1 LGIGVQI
8 VAETQIVNMD
18 VNVVDVNVTTR
29 SKVTK
34 KHVFKDREPRKVKS
48 VADWEKEK
56 WLKQSMVEIIQHIQ
70 KT

>member
-1 LGIGVQI
+1 MGIGVQI